1 MSHPDR
7 LGKYHITEVLGE
19 GAMGVVYKGFDPD
32 IRRVVALKTIRAAFG
47 DRGEGATA
55 AARFRNEAQAAGR
68 LAHPGIVAVY
78 DFGHA
83 DDIAFIAM
91 EFVEGHTLAHYLISK
106 VRFTDVDI
114 PGVMSQVLDALD
126 HAHEAGVVHR
136 DIKPANIIMA
146 RNGKL
151 KVADFGIARIEDTN
165 LTQANVMIG
174 TPSYMAPE
182 QFLGTKMDRRVDL
195 YSAGVLL
202 YLLLT
207 GKPPFTGTQE
217 QLMYKVVHEAPPL
230 PSQVDGANRP
240 RFYDAIIQRA
250 LAKDPAQRF
259 ASAADFKAAIERG
272 VGEPFDTTVWEQTL
286 IGVAERMPAAA
297 PPPGSRSG
305 TTPPGTATGSGTQ
318 GSWTSVPDHWDRAV
332 LKEAETSLARH
343 VGPLASVLVRRAA
356 RECADLPSL
365 YARLAEQV
373 SDPRSR
379 TAFLDRATS
388 ITAIRPGSTASA
400 VAAAGTAS
408 AASSG
413 SGAPLTEALLDA
425 ATRLMAQHVGPIA
438 KVLVRKTAGRTADRG
453 QFALLLAESVPD
465 GPARQK
471 LLAEL
476 KKLG

>member
-1 MSHPDR
+1 
-7 LGKYHITEVLGE
+7 
-19 GAMGVVYKGFDPD
+19 
-32 IRRVVALKTIRAAFG
+32 
-47 DRGEGATA
+47 
-55 AARFRNEAQAAGR
+55 
-68 LAHPGIVAVY
+68 
-78 DFGHA
+78 
-83 DDIAFIAM
+83 
-91 EFVEGHTLAHYLISK
+91 
-106 VRFTDVDI
+106 
-114 PGVMSQVLDALD
+114 
-126 HAHEAGVVHR
+126 
-136 DIKPANIIMA
+136 
-146 RNGKL
+146 
-151 KVADFGIARIEDTN
+151 
-165 LTQANVMIG
+165 
-174 TPSYMAPE
+174 
-182 QFLGTKMDRRVDL
+182 
-195 YSAGVLL
+195 
-202 YLLLT
+202 
-207 GKPPFTGTQE
+207 
-217 QLMYKVVHEAPPL
+217 
-230 PSQVDGANRP
+230 
-240 RFYDAIIQRA
+240 
-250 LAKDPAQRF
+250 
-259 ASAADFKAAIERG
+259 
-272 VGEPFDTTVWEQTL
+272 
-286 IGVAERMPAAA
+286 MPAAA